1 MGAVVAVVGVVV
13 AAVVGTV
20 VDAVLGITV
29 GAVVAFVAGSVVGA
43 EVNTVVGA
51 SVAFVA
57 GAVVDSVVAAVLG
70 FVSVLPAGFVV
81 GTLTGFVV
89 GTLTKEFTS
98 FVVAATPVPTVPFVP
113 GATGV
118 VVGTIVPA
126 VPLVAGLVP
135 GFVPGFVAIAP
146 VEPAGISV
154 ADITVLSVEVVP
166 SIGFATDSPVDSCIE
181 SAVGP
186 VVGISVCVVIATVET
201 GTAAEGFGGFTGFLS
216 GSSRI
221 TTTAIAKAATA
232 KSHRISFFCGGT
244 ISFSVKGFMQ

>member
-1 MGAVVAVVGVVV
+1 MGAVV
-13 AAVVGTV
+13 
-20 VDAVLGITV
+20 
-29 GAVVAFVAGSVVGA
+29 GAVVGA

-57 GAVVDSVVAAVLG
+57 SAVVDSVVAAVLG
-70 FVSVLPAGFVV
+70 FVSVLTTGFVV

-89 GTLTKEFTS
+89 GTLTKEFTG
-98 FVVAATPVPTVPFVP
+98 FVVAATPVPAVPFVP

-135 GFVPGFVAIAP
+135 GFGFVAIVP

-154 ADITVLSVEVVP
+154 ADISVLSVERASSVG
-166 SIGFATDSPVDSCIE
+166 SAISPVDSCIG

-201 GTAAEGFGGFTGFLS
+201 GVAAEGFGGFTGFLS

-221 TTTAIAKAATA
+221 TTTAITKAATA
-232 KSHRISFFCGGT
+232 KSHRISFFCGGI

>member
-1 MGAVVAVVGVVV
+1 MGAVV
-13 AAVVGTV
+13 
-20 VDAVLGITV
+20 
-29 GAVVAFVAGSVVGA
+29 GAVVGA

-51 SVAFVA
+51 SVTFVA

-81 GTLTGFVV
+81 GTLTGLVV
-89 GTLTKEFTS
+89 GTLTKEFTG
-98 FVVAATPVPTVPFVP
+98 FVVAASPVPTVPFVP
-113 GATGV
+113 DANGV

-126 VPLVAGLVP
+126 VVLVAGLVP
-135 GFVPGFVAIAP
+135 GFGFVAI
-146 VEPAGISV
+146 VDPAGISV

-166 SIGFATDSPVDSCIE
+166 SIGFAADSPVDSCIG

-201 GTAAEGFGGFTGFLS
+201 GVAAEGFGGFTGFLS
-216 GSSRI
+216 GNSRI
-221 TTTAIAKAATA
+221 TTTAIAKATTA
-232 KSHRISFFCGGT
+232 KSHRISFFCGGI

>member
-1 MGAVVAVVGVVV
+1 MAFVHVYVGSAETSSGAVGDTTGGYVGSVVAVVGAVV
-13 AAVVGTV
+13 AAV

-29 GAVVAFVAGSVVGA
+29 GAVVAFVAGAVVGA

-51 SVAFVA
+51 SVTFVA

-81 GTLTGFVV
+81 
-89 GTLTKEFTS
+89 
-98 FVVAATPVPTVPFVP
+98 AATPVPTVPFVP
-113 GATGV
+113 GATGIVAGAV
-118 VVGTIVPA
+118 VPS

-135 GFVPGFVAIAP
+135 GFGFVAI
-146 VEPAGISV
+146 VDPAGISV

-166 SIGFATDSPVDSCIE
+166 SIGFAADSPVDSCIE

-201 GTAAEGFGGFTGFLS
+201 GTAAEGFWGFTGFLS
-216 GSSRI
+216 GNSRI

-232 KSHRISFFCGGT
+232 KSHRISFFCGGI